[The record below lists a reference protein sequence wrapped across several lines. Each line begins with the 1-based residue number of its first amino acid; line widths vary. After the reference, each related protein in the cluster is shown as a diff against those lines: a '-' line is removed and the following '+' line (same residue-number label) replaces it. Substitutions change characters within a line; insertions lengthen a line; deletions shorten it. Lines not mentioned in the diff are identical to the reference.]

1 MEAGAF
7 MAAHDD
13 SSTALI
19 AATLEGDPVATAL
32 LAYLKKNTF
41 EGTASDLDDA
51 LQESAGYGKDGNKR
65 KPREW
70 PGNASALSRRIS
82 TLAPSLRA
90 VGIVVDRSRDSDKGR
105 GKTITLKRVGEVSE
119 KMPSVASV
127 ASDEDDKRPTRAGN
141 GESTSDGISDGI
153 ALADGIQNG
162 SDGIGNL
169 FPSEQNGLNGNKK
182 ADSDGMDGMDGIS
195 ETTIP
200 TTTPVEL
207 VDPWDSAPTSGIEG
221 DDG

>member
-1 MEAGAF
+1 MEPGAF
-7 MAAHDD
+7 MRAHAD
-13 SSTALI
+13 SSRALI
-19 AATLEGDPVATAL
+19 EATVEGDPVATAIL
-32 LAYLKKNTF
+32 DYLDEHGSY
-41 EGTASDLDDA
+41 EGAPAKLDEK
-51 LQESAGYGKDGNKR
+51 LQDFAGYGKDGKKR

-70 PGNASALSRRIS
+70 PGNASALSRRINV
-82 TLAPSLRA
+82 LAPSLRA
-90 VGIVVDRSRDSDKGR
+90 LGVRVEHGRKSDTGR
-105 GKTITLKRVGEVSE
+105 GKLWSLEMVSQ
-119 KMPSVASV
+119 KMPSI
-127 ASDEDDKRPTRAGN
+127 ASDASNEDGKRPMQQGKAD
-141 GESTSDGISDGI
+141 SSSDGISDGI